1 MNADFP
7 RLITLLRKEKGISQ
21 KQAAGELGIS
31 QALLSHYEKGIREC
45 GLDFLVRCSKFYDVS
60 TDYLLGVSPDRKGQ
74 ALTAENITDPD
85 SVKDTVFFGN
95 VMPVLNKKLIANSM
109 GVVFDLIGQSESD
122 LLNDEISRYL
132 MAAVYRCFRILYA
145 SNPKNEQSMFSIPE
159 ELASGYVSAA
169 MSLSEARAM
178 QIAKGLCNK
187 DDQIQNINEVKMTT
201 DYLNETYPQQ
211 SASLMNLIMN
221 IEGELNFPRP
231 EEDDD

>member
-95 VMPVLNKKLIANSM
+95 VKPVLNKKLIANSM

-178 QIAKGLCNK
+178 QIAKGLCKK

-221 IEGELNFPRP
+221 IESELNFPRP
-231 EEDDD
+231 DEDED

>member
-45 GLDFLVRCSKFYDVS
+45 GLDFIVRCANFYDVTS
-60 TDYLLGVSPDRKGQ
+60 DYLLGISPDRHGN

-85 SVKDTVFFGN
+85 SVKDEVFFGN
-95 VMPVLNKKLIANSM
+95 IMPVLNKKLIGNSM

-145 SNPKNEQSMFSIPE
+145 SNPKNENSMFSIPE
-159 ELASGYVSAA
+159 ELVSGYVSAA
-169 MSLSEARAM
+169 MNLSEARAM
-178 QIAKGLCNK
+178 QIAKGLCHK
-187 DDQIQNINEVKMTT
+187 DDMIQNINEVKLTT
-201 DYLNETYPQQ
+201 DYLSETYPQQ
-211 SASLMNLIMN
+211 SSSLLNLIMT
-221 IEGELNFPRP
+221 IEGELNFPTP
-231 EEDDD
+231 ERDD